1 MTTFHDGRKVR
12 LKPLTENTSLR
23 IVENKSLLCKT
34 CILGEEIRSN
44 TVLCNLNPEQREVKA
59 TGFCGQGVWV
69 IDGEIM
75 DFKEAWSHINKED
88 KC

>member
-1 MTTFHDGRKVR
+1 MMHQSGPKIRSA
-12 LKPLTENTSLR
+12 PLIENTSLR

-34 CILGEEIRSN
+34 CILAKEIRSN
-44 TVLCNLNPEQREVKA
+44 TMECNLNPEPREVKPA
-59 TGFCGQGVWV
+59 GFCGQGMWM

-75 DFKEAWSHINKED
+75 DFKEAWSYINKEC